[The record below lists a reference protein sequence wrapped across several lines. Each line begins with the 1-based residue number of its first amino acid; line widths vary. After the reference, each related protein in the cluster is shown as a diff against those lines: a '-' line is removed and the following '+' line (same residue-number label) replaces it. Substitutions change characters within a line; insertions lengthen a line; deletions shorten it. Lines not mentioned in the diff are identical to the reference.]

1 MGAKYGHKVS
11 QATRIKISKA
21 LDGNFYGVCDYCG
34 SEYHTRESHYQRSRR
49 HFCCRKCYSDYRREI
64 MPPEEQNSYGTGY
77 SLEERNKR
85 KQARSI
91 FNHYLRNNGLPRRT
105 CEVCGAPAE
114 AHHDDYN
121 KPLEVRW
128 LCFKHH
134 RQWHHDNPELM
145 EGE

>member
-1 MGAKYGHKVS
+1 
-11 QATRIKISKA
+11 
-21 LDGNFYGVCDYCG
+21 
-34 SEYHTRESHYQRSRR
+34 
-49 HFCCRKCYSDYRREI
+49 

-85 KQARSI
+85 KQARLI
-91 FNHYLRNNGLPRRT
+91 FNHHIRNNGSSRQT

-134 RQWHHDNPELM
+134 RQWHHDNTELL